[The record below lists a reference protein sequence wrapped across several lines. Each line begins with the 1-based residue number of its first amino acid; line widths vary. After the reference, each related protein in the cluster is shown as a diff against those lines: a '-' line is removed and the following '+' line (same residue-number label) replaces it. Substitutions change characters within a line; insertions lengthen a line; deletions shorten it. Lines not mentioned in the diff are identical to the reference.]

1 MSTCCQ
7 TKQALGMAKGGER
20 GVPLSHCMQCMHFL
34 QKLQLHMLRCHTLMC
49 ITSIFTNNTLET
61 TQDEGMMVTDGDWR
75 LTF

>member
-1 MSTCCQ
+1 
-7 TKQALGMAKGGER
+7 MAKRGGV
-20 GVPLSHCMQCMHFL
+20 VPLSHCMQCMHFL
-34 QKLQLHMLRCHTLMC
+34 QELQLHMLRCHTLMF

>member
-1 MSTCCQ
+1 
-7 TKQALGMAKGGER
+7 
-20 GVPLSHCMQCMHFL
+20 MQCMHFL